1 MIEMGQNL
9 RLIRKILALALIMTT
24 FMSYPMKAVTYKPII
39 REDRVWECS
48 ILFGGEDCIKCLK
61 FGEQKEFLGNTYTE
75 IVAFKKT
82 LYHYSNGNF
91 TYEFLDNVSSPEGFM
106 REDDGVVYTLVVSVE
121 DSNACFLFKSDY
133 ELKDSDILAEVPIY
147 NFNVEPD
154 EHVDLFTFSLDCGY
168 CQTFKVISKST
179 ISIEDED
186 CTKVEIRP
194 VFIDYDGE
202 EYLGNE
208 QFFIEGIGA
217 EDYGCLNYT
226 EFGVLRADCRFIN
239 YLTRVFDIDGS
250 VIFGSPD
257 FFPGLEYGDFSR
269 VEKVEENYGLSI
281 HDGLITFDSTARQ
294 NSVFIYDMNGRLL
307 KAASARGK
315 VEVST
320 ADLHPGIYIAVPSSD
335 GVTGSPRKFVVK

>member
-1 MIEMGQNL
+1 MEKNVSSV
-9 RLIRKILALALIMTT
+9 REFLAVALIMMT
-24 FMSYPMKAVTYKPII
+24 FMSFTMKADNYKPII
-39 REDRVWECS
+39 KDDRVWECS
-48 ILFGGEDCIKCLK
+48 ILFGGDDCIKCLK
-61 FGEQKEFLGNTYTE
+61 FGEQKELLGNTYTE

-82 LYHYSNGNF
+82 IYHYDNGNF
-91 TYEFLDNVSSPEGFM
+91 TYELLDDYSMPEGFM
-106 REDDGVVYTLVVSVE
+106 REDNGVVYTPVVYVGGSQL
-121 DSNACFLFKSDY
+121 CIHFKSDY

-147 NFNVEPD
+147 NFNIEPG
-154 EHVDLFTFSLDCGY
+154 ECVDLFTFSLDRGY

-217 EDYGCLNYT
+217 TDYGCLNYT

-257 FFPGLEYGDFSR
+257 FFSGLEYGDFSR

-281 HDGLITFDSTARQ
+281 HDGLITFDSTASQ
-294 NSVFIYDMNGRLL
+294 NTVFVYDLNGRLL
-307 KAASARGK
+307 KAASAWGR
-315 VEVST
+315 VEVTT
-320 ADLHPGIYIAVPSSD
+320 ADFHPGIYFAVPSSG
-335 GVTGSPRKFVVK
+335 GVAASPRKFVVK